1 MKRLFTLFAAMC
13 CVVSVALAEFSDG
26 VKIYINGDEVPA
38 SEQTCFQSAKI
49 LYGHMSYD
57 PTYHILHMVQ
67 AQIGITT
74 AGTPALMIEAPDKA
88 DFTVTIL
95 LSGESG
101 SILTSSG
108 TNAPCMQVDCPLE
121 IRGYGLQLT
130 CTGTK
135 WGILLNDHPLTVT
148 GGVTLQAQGA
158 EYGICGDGVEHST
171 LKIEHGNLKAITT
184 KDNTSS
190 TKYAC
195 VSGVKLELDGSVITS
210 PSGAKWSE
218 EKDGAIVTYDDKYVT
233 KNTVEIKQQND
244 QLYVYPTQSYIV
256 YSDLYYRVGKYS
268 ITKGGEAQ
276 PNPTAHMS
284 GDKFTVTLEEG
295 PEGKVWE
302 HSVVTN
308 SSAGY
313 NWTGDAP
320 NGEIEVTSTTKEKAF
335 ARRTFF
341 RDVAL
346 KNKMYMLFNTGG
358 SAALYESSNLN
369 TFSNYMPALP
379 SSVDNATNLTFANDG
394 TDGAGNMYYSIE
406 DGSKSQIKKVSWIV
420 YKEDGSGAEVKD
432 ASTLQ
437 STYYPFAGLCY
448 NWVDGK
454 LYGMAKK
461 SDSKWYLVEV
471 KPSTKAI
478 TEIGELNQ
486 TVSYTPIA
494 LACDKYGDLYC
505 MTYKKE
511 DPLLFKVDK
520 SNGKMT
526 LYSHPGFNVDLVN
539 TTAGITT
546 ANMYKY
552 HSMVFDYETNKL
564 YWRGCYSTSLYYVV
578 EIDMA
583 TGHADMVTTV
593 GGSFTIHAIPGMFQE
608 LPKVY
613 EITAKTAAGSYGT
626 TLVEGKSS
634 FKALDGST
642 VTLTA
647 TGDALEGT
655 VFKQWKDGNKD
666 NPRTVTVT
674 EAATYEAEYWYGEGV
689 ETYPI
694 WVCGKQFHANRLG
707 FNSTNLSGKLT
718 AGEIAY
724 DPENKLLTLDKAT
737 MNISAGTE
745 EIGILIGDENNSTE
759 LTIKSINNES
769 AITGTLSFVPLRLVN
784 AQVTMT
790 GDKKMTFQS
799 AGCGVSMQKSSTL
812 KIEGAADVLLKGS
825 YAVSADKTSTKLQIR
840 GSKVNLDGGSKATY
854 QLAEAEWEYVK
865 PTPSD
870 AYFNAEK
877 GNFTKGESGAEQT
890 DVTFAV
896 DGYTVRCEP
905 TEEGTGTFT
914 LSDGN
919 NTFENVGWF
928 KNNTKVTLSTSAED
942 GYAFGYWTDD
952 DKKEYSRE
960 ITVTGDVT
968 KQARFFRQAE
978 SSATWYG
985 IFGGKLASFSIYEY
999 GKAVVNPKTCFT
1011 VSGVKAGD
1019 YADGDWYYVDGTA
1032 LKTWSFSGFDKDTE
1046 YGTVE
1051 KDAGVETLIASGVPS
1066 GITDYA
1072 YDLMGGDHYGV
1083 AGTDL
1088 YKVNIGDKKME
1099 KIATLKNKYKEGG
1112 VEKTKTVTAVCIAID
1127 PGSEIYFLSLDAIL
1141 YKLKEIDDEKKEAW
1155 LEIVGDEKKGGN
1167 IKEVVANTQQSMA
1180 FDHVTGELFWA
1191 SSDYIRLIDKEE
1203 MKCHIVADLGFKKG
1217 SAGVVKSMHR
1227 MDETAYIRAQV
1238 AEDCEGMGTVAVGEN
1253 TAGEKSSGTY
1263 IAELPVKITA
1273 NPAPGHKF
1281 VKWTI
1286 LNGKKETEMKKNAD
1300 KNPLEIGAYSV
1311 TFVAYFEE
1319 TGEGID
1325 SVESSEVSVQK
1336 VLIDGQIYIIKGEK
1350 MYNMTGNRVK

>member
-1 MKRLFTLFAAMC
+1 M
-13 CVVSVALAEFSDG
+13 VSVALAEFADG
-26 VKIYINGDEVPA
+26 VKISISGVEVEA
-38 SEQTCFQSAKI
+38 SEQACFQSAKI
-49 LYGHMSYD
+49 TAGHMSYD
-57 PTYHILHMVQ
+57 PTYHILYVVGAHVE
-67 AQIGITT
+67 TSD
-74 AGTPALMIEAPDKA
+74 ALDYAVAIEGPKDA
-88 DFTVTIL
+88 DFTVKIQLCKSDAEFFATGSMSAGLFVNFPVEVRGYQRTLTCKGKKDGLL
-95 LSGESG
+95 LSGAPLTLTGGIMLDARGENYGVRGFGETMPKLTINRGSLRTYTSG
-101 SILTSSG
+101 
-108 TNAPCMQVDCPLE
+108 
-121 IRGYGLQLT
+121 
-130 CTGTK
+130 TGTK
-135 WGILLNDHPLTVT
+135 DACMSEVDLAMEGCAI
-148 GGVTLQAQGA
+148 TLPSGA
-158 EYGICGDGVEHST
+158 EYNAEKGT
-171 LKIEHGNLKAITT
+171 IEK
-184 KDNTSS
+184 
-190 TKYAC
+190 
-195 VSGVKLELDGSVITS
+195 
-210 PSGAKWSE
+210 SGALVHGTYA
-218 EKDGAIVTYDDKYVT
+218 DVTWQGKL
-233 KNTVEIKQQND
+233 I
-244 QLYVYPTQSYIV
+244 YVYPAQKTSYYGDMTGIIGS
-256 YSDLYYRVGKYS
+256 YA
-268 ITKGGEAQ
+268 ITKGDKEQ
-276 PNPTAHMS
+276 SNPCSHAYEDVLNVSFVDGPDVKNWDLGSWGGTNYKIE
-284 GDKFTVTLEEG
+284 GDA
-295 PEGKVWE
+295 
-302 HSVVTN
+302 
-308 SSAGY
+308 SSATITVDKTESALAANFVDCY
-313 NWTGDAP
+313 YK
-320 NGEIEVTSTTKEKAF
+320 VS
-335 ARRTFF
+335 
-341 RDVAL
+341 L
-346 KNKMYMLFNTGG
+346 KNKMYELLN
-358 SAALYESSNLN
+358 SAGTAELYETTNCKDLD
-369 TFSNYMPALP
+369 YLP
-379 SSVDNATNLTFANDG
+379 SMPSSADKATNITFANDG

-406 DGSKSQIKKVSWIV
+406 DGSKSQIKKVAWIV
-420 YKEDGSGAEVKD
+420 YKEDYDGAEVFD
-432 ASTLQ
+432 ATALQ
-437 STYYPFAGLCY
+437 SDYYPFAGLSY

-454 LYGMAKK
+454 LYGVAKK
-461 SDSKWYLVEV
+461 SSKWYLVEV
-471 KPSTKAI
+471 KPNTKAI
-478 TEIGELNQ
+478 SSIGELDGIG
-486 TVSYTPIA
+486 SYAPIA
-494 LACDKYGDLYC
+494 LACDKYGDVYC
-505 MTYKKE
+505 LAYSTK
-511 DPLLFKVDK
+511 DPLLFKVSKTD
-520 SNGKMT
+520 GKVT
-526 LYSHPGFNVDLVN
+526 KFAHPGFNLELIDGV
-539 TTAGITT
+539 TITA
-546 ANMYKY
+546 ANVYKY
-552 HSMVFDYETNKL
+552 NAMQFDYETNDL
-564 YWRGCYSTSLYYVV
+564 YWKTSFYDATTSATLV
-578 EIDMA
+578 IDMA
-583 TGHADMVTTV
+583 TGIAKQVHIAPSTSWNV
-593 GGSFTIHAIPGMFQE
+593 GMFQE
-608 LPKVY
+608 LPKSY
-613 EITAKTAAGSYGT
+613 TITAKTADGSYGT

-634 FKALDGST
+634 FKALEGST

-647 TGDALEGT
+647 KGDDTEGT

-666 NPRTVTVT
+666 NPRKVEVT

-689 ETYPI
+689 EMYPI

-724 DPENKLLTLDKAT
+724 DPDNKLLTLDKAA
-737 MNISAGTE
+737 MNISAS
-745 EIGILIGDENNSTE
+745 EIGILVGEEESATE

-790 GDKKMTFQS
+790 GDKKVTWQG
-799 AGCGVSMQKSSTL
+799 AGCGVSMTKGSTL

-825 YAVSADKTSTKLQIR
+825 YAISADETSNKLEIR
-840 GSKVNLDGGSKATY
+840 GSKVNLDGSSKATF

-877 GNFTKGESGAEQT
+877 GNFTKGETGAEQT

-928 KNNTKVTLSTSAED
+928 KNNTKVTLSASAED

-1127 PGSEIYFLSLDAIL
+1127 PGSEMFILSLDNIL
-1141 YKLKEIDDEKKEAW
+1141 YKMSEIDTENKEAW